1 VADPLDNVPFQQLV
15 EDALDIITV
24 LSPEGTILFETPSVT
39 TVLGHALDDLIGVSV
54 IPLLHPDDAVRVAAE
69 IEAALASRD
78 GVRRVEFRMRHVDG
92 SYRRLQAVGRR
103 WMHEGEPYV
112 LVNSR
117 DITAQ
122 HEAQAGLARSNELLS
137 KVFTVSSNLLSITTP
152 ENGTFLD
159 VNNAWLDTLGYRR
172 EEVIGRTAL
181 ELGIWGAPENRARV
195 LGELSRAGE
204 LRSFRASAFT
214 RDGVERHLLIDARF
228 LEVAAQTRVLLSCQ
242 DITDI
247 LLIEEE
253 LRQSQKL
260 EALGQLTGG
269 VAHDFNNIL
278 AIISGHAELLQRIRP
293 EDSSLEGH
301 VDHILKAT
309 QLGARLT
316 RHLLAFSRSQPLS
329 ADAVDVTARIEGMR
343 ELIQTTVSE
352 AVSVTMELPA
362 EPWSCRLDPVQ
373 LENALL
379 NLALNARDAMPAGG
393 SLTLR
398 VEHRV
403 LAVDRD
409 AHLLADA
416 PAGEYLCIRV
426 SDTGAG
432 MSADVQARALEPFFT
447 TKDMGKGTG
456 LGLSMVFGFVRQSK
470 GLVAIDSET
479 GRGTSVSLYFPRV
492 RAAEMQTGEA
502 ADVVAETPAVLG
514 AGRALI
520 IEDNEPLRDVIEQLL
535 VDLGYRVSVA
545 CGEADIDALPES
557 ARFDLIVSDVLL
569 KGAKRGPQLVRELCA
584 RQPEC
589 GVIFMTGYA
598 DAELPETGAVCL
610 RKPFDRKRL
619 HRAIASLQPP
629 AGAPGVTPAER

>member
-1 VADPLDNVPFQQLV
+1 MADPLDSVPFQQLV

-24 LSPEGTILFETPSVT
+24 LSPDGTIRYNTPSVT
-39 TVLGHALDDLIGVSV
+39 TALGHPRDDLIGENVL
-54 IPLLHPDDAVRVAAE
+54 PLIHPDDAALVASE
-69 IEAALASRD
+69 IAAALASAD
-78 GVRRVEFRMRHVDG
+78 GVRQVEFRMQHIDG
-92 SYRRLQAVGRR
+92 SYRHLQAVGRR
-103 WMHEGEPYV
+103 WMHGGEAYV

-159 VNNAWLDTLGYRR
+159 VNDAWLDTLGYRR

-181 ELGIWGAPENRARV
+181 ELGIWGTPENRARV

-204 LRSFRASAFT
+204 LRGFRASAFT

-228 LEVAAQTRVLLSCQ
+228 LEIAAQTRVLLSCQ
-242 DITDI
+242 DITDV
-247 LLIEEE
+247 LLIEEA

-278 AIISGHAELLQRIRP
+278 AIISGHAELIQRGFSDDP
-293 EDSSLEGH
+293 SLETH
-301 VDHILKAT
+301 VDQILRAT
-309 QLGARLT
+309 ELGARLT

-329 ADAVDVTARIEGMR
+329 ADAVDVAARIEGMR
-343 ELIQTTVSE
+343 ALIETTVSE
-352 AVSVTMELPA
+352 TISVTIELPA

-379 NLALNARDAMPAGG
+379 NLALNAKDAMPAGG
-393 SLTLR
+393 SLSIR
-398 VEHRV
+398 VDHEV
-403 LAVDRD
+403 LTAERD
-409 AHLLADA
+409 AHLLAEA

-426 SDTGAG
+426 SDTGTG

-447 TKDMGKGTG
+447 TKEMGKGTG

-470 GLVAIDSET
+470 GLVAIDSEA
-479 GRGTSVSLYFPRV
+479 GRGTTVSLYFPRSH
-492 RAAEMQTGEA
+492 AAA
-502 ADVVAETPAVLG
+502 AQAEDPGDVENETPAVLG
-514 AGRALI
+514 AGHALL

-545 CGEADIDALPES
+545 RGEDDVEALPAS
-557 ARFDLIVSDVLL
+557 DRFDLIVSDVLL
-569 KGAKRGPQLVRELCA
+569 KGAKRGPQLVRELSA
-584 RQPEC
+584 RHPDSR
-589 GVIFMTGYA
+589 VIFMTGYA
-598 DAELPETGAVCL
+598 DAEVPDTGAVCL
-610 RKPFDRKRL
+610 RKPFDRRKL
-619 HRAIASLQPP
+619 LQAISSLPS
-629 AGAPGVTPAER
+629 